1 MQVTGAGGVPPTAKG
16 VVVNATVTEGTAAG
30 YLTIWPSDATRPTAS
45 TLNFIP
51 GQTVANLVMV
61 KVGAG
66 GSVGIYN
73 AAGQVHLIFD
83 VVGYFE

>member
-1 MQVTGAGGVPPTAKG
+1 
-16 VVVNATVTEGTAAG
+16 
-30 YLTIWPSDATRPTAS
+30 
-45 TLNFIP
+45 
-51 GQTVANLVMV
+51 MV